1 MRGKYGVNKYMEN
14 LNREG
19 NYVKRTK
26 DLQIQLGHVTNAHNK
41 KKDFTQVNSQWTIGL
56 HGKQDYK
63 TFRIKQ
69 AET

>member
-41 KKDFTQVNSQWTIGL
+41 KKDFTQVNSQ
-56 HGKQDYK
+56 
-63 TFRIKQ
+63 
-69 AET
+69 